1 MSLTDSPW
9 TDCNLTEVREP
20 EEVWCVCG
28 GGGRVYGWPKYWTAE
43 RRREVPTE
51 LTVLKIARS
60 KIPGT
65 LVAVGCGS

>member
-1 MSLTDSPW
+1 MW
-9 TDCNLTEVREP
+9 GE
-20 EEVWCVCG
+20 

>member
-1 MSLTDSPW
+1 MW
-9 TDCNLTEVREP
+9 GE
-20 EEVWCVCG
+20 G
-28 GGGRVYGWPKYWTAE
+28 AGRVYGWPKHWTAE

-65 LVAVGCGS
+65 LVASRVWELRQQE